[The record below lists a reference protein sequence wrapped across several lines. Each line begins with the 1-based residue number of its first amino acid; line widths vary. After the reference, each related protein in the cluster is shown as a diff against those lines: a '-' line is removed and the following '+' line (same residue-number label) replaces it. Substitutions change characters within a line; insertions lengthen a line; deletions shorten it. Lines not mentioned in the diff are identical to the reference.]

1 MEQTAQDASG
11 LESDKMANGT
21 VELTRNPT
29 GVYLIGR
36 ITWSSTS
43 NGTSANTST
52 VTATLQLQ
60 RDALNTTTG
69 TFKGTFTVGSTSET
83 ISWYG
88 SLPSK
93 TWVTVKTITATVSH
107 NSDGAGNCYLYA
119 LINGPGLTTMEGTYV
134 SGSSS
139 VTLDTIPR
147 YASLKS
153 VSDFTDEAN
162 PVISYSNPAGT
173 AISSLQVCISL
184 DGSTAKT
191 AWKDVPKT
199 GTEYTVSLTATERNT
214 LRAATPNSNT
224 LQVYY
229 LLKTVLASGSNV
241 ASKPAKMNIVNADPV
256 VSPVVVDTNSTTKT
270 LTGDPSILVALH
282 STASVTIN
290 ATAQKYATIKSKK
303 VEHGTAVLTGDGT
316 LSVTNNPI
324 KITVTDS
331 RGNETVKT
339 AANTIVPYINPTCL
353 IGNNIPEADG
363 TFALEVSGLFYNGSI
378 GKTANT
384 LSVQYRRKAA
394 GGSYSSWTTI
404 GSVSKSGNSYAAT
417 ANLTGLDYQTVYTFQ
432 ARAIDKLN
440 ANGVHSAEKAVIS
453 EPVFDWGQY
462 DFRFNVPVYDK
473 TGAQIG
479 NSETRWQNPPLILGT
494 EYRTTEQWNGKP
506 VYCKYINLGTLPNS
520 TVKSINFTSEAD
532 SVVRPISVCG
542 TYGTSESTQH
552 MTLPSNSHN
561 ANLSHQVALT
571 CVNYRQVRVITN
583 FDASAFVGF
592 ATVKYWKT
600 TD

>member
-1 MEQTAQDASG
+1 M
-11 LESDKMANGT
+11 
-21 VELTRNPT
+21 
-29 GVYLIGR
+29 IGR
-36 ITWSSTS
+36 IVWESSS

-60 RDALNTTTG
+60 RNALNTTTG

-93 TWVTVKTITATVSH
+93 TWVTIKTITVTVSH
-107 NSDGAGNCYLYA
+107 SANGDGSCYLYA
-119 LINGPGLTTMEGTYV
+119 KINGPGATTMEGTYV
-134 SGSSS
+134 SGAAT
-139 VTLDTIPR
+139 VTLDTIAR
-147 YASLKS
+147 YASI
-153 VSDFTDEAN
+153 VSATDFTDEGN
-162 PVISYSNPAGT
+162 PTITYSNPAGT
-173 AISSLQVCISL
+173 AVSSLQVCISL

-199 GTEYTVSLTATERNT
+199 GTEYTVSVTTTERNT

-229 LLKTVLASGSNV
+229 LLKTVIGSGSDTD
-241 ASKPAKMNIVNADPV
+241 SKPAKMNIVNADPI
-256 VSPVVVDTNSTTKT
+256 VSPTVVDTNNATKT

-331 RGNETVKT
+331 RGNYTPIT
-339 AANTIVPYINPTCL
+339 ATNTIVPYINPTCL

-363 TFALEVSGLFYNGSI
+363 SFTLEVSGLFFNGSI

-384 LSVQYRRKAA
+384 LTVQYRRKAA
-394 GGSYSSWTTI
+394 GGSYGGWITI
-404 GSVSKSGNSYAAT
+404 GSVSQSGNSYAAT

-440 ANGVHSAEKAVIS
+440 PVDSQNNGGVLSAEKAVIS
-453 EPVFDWGQY
+453 QPVFDWSQY

-473 TGAQIG
+473 TGGQIG
-479 NSETRWQNPPLILGT
+479 NSETEWQNPPMVQGV
-494 EYRTTEQWNGKP
+494 EYRTTERYNGKP
-506 VYCKYINLGTLPNS
+506 VYCKYISFGALPNGAS
-520 TVKSINFTSEAD
+520 NSNGISKTVTFSSEAD
-532 SVVRPISVCG
+532 TVIRPISVTG
-542 TYGTSESTQH
+542 TYGSSESTQH
-552 MTLPSNSHN
+552 MSLPSFAHN
-561 ANLSHQVALT
+561 ANLSYQVALY
-571 CVNYRQVRVITN
+571 CVNYRQVRVTTN
-583 FDASAFVGF
+583 VDASAFVGF
-592 ATVKYWKT
+592 ALVKYWKT

>member
-1 MEQTAQDASG
+1 MGQVAQAASG
-11 LESDKMANGT
+11 LESDWMASGI

-60 RDALNTTTG
+60 RNALNTTTG

-93 TWVTVKTITATVSH
+93 TWVTIKTITVTVSH
-107 NSDGAGNCYLYA
+107 SANGDGSCYLYA
-119 LINGPGLTTMEGTYV
+119 KINGPGATTMEGTYV
-134 SGSSS
+134 GGAAT
-139 VTLDTIPR
+139 VTLDKIAR
-147 YASLKS
+147 YASI
-153 VSDFTDEAN
+153 VSATDFTDEGN
-162 PVISYSNPAGT
+162 PTITYSNPAGDAVT
-173 AISSLQVCISL
+173 SLQACISL
-184 DGSTAKT
+184 DGSTDKVSYRS
-191 AWKDVPKT
+191 VPLT
-199 GTEYTVSLTATERNT
+199 GTSYTFSLTSAERNT
-214 LRAATPNSNT
+214 LRAATQNSNT

-229 LLKTVLASGSNV
+229 LLKTVIGSGSDTD
-241 ASKPAKMNIVNADPV
+241 SKPAKMNIVNADPI
-256 VSPVVVDTNSTTKT
+256 VSPTIVDKNSTTKT

-290 ATAQKYATIKSKK
+290 ATAQKYATIKSQK
-303 VEHGTAVLTGDGT
+303 VEHGATVLTGDGT

-331 RGNETVKT
+331 RGNETTKSAT
-339 AANTIVPYINPTCL
+339 NTIVPYINPTCL

-363 TFALEVSGLFYNGSI
+363 SFTLEVSGLFYNGSI

-394 GGSYSSWTTI
+394 GGSYSGWITI
-404 GSVSKSGNSYAAT
+404 GSVSKSGNSYMAT

-440 ANGVHSAEKAVIS
+440 PVDSQNNGGVLSAERAVIS

-462 DFRFNVPVYDK
+462 DFKFNVPVYDK

-479 NSETRWQNPPLILGT
+479 NSDTEWQNPPMMPGV
-494 EYRTTEQWNGKP
+494 EYRTNERHNGKP
-506 VYCKYINLGTLPNS
+506 VFAKHISYTPSGT
-520 TVKSINFTSEAD
+520 I
-532 SVVRPISVCG
+532 
-542 TYGTSESTQH
+542 GTSSGYTDVDIAHGISGVTKGVRCVGRIGQRL
-552 MTLPSNSHN
+552 MPFDYSSGGRTW
-561 ANLSHQVALT
+561 VAEITSSAIRLRIFKDT
-571 CVNYRQVRVITN
+571 WSSGYTFDFDLYVI
-583 FDASAFVGF
+583 
-592 ATVKYWKT
+592 K
-600 TD
+600 